1 MLQKCLD
8 GSVFRI
14 VVLAL
19 GLLLVFSG
27 CQTRLAPAPAD
38 WPLWR
43 ERRMQDIGGPDGW
56 TSLAGLFWLQEG
68 EQWVGSRGDVPIRLP
83 MGSAPTVVGT
93 LKREGEKVWFTPVP
107 GVRVML
113 RGYAVTAE
121 HEMVTDVDNAPDILE
136 VGRVKFWIL
145 HRGDRRG
152 VRVRDP
158 EAPER
163 TAFTDIR
170 VFIYNPGYRV
180 KARFEPYQ
188 PVRKLPVADITG
200 GVTEETCPGALVFQ
214 LQDQEVRIDVIEDT
228 DANDLFLLFR
238 DATSGKE
245 TYGGGRFLHV
255 NRPDASGEVD
265 VDFNKAYN
273 PPCAFTPYA
282 TCPVPPR
289 QNWLSVPI
297 KAGEKTTKH

>member
-1 MLQKCLD
+1 MQLVQRRGRLYLQVMWAYLEQQSFPLD
-8 GSVFRI
+8 AEAYGARI
-14 VVLAL
+14 EERVNLVEVDPRKVRRFQPDVAVTRAPGAFQNPPLSAGPATLEPVVLP
-19 GLLLVFSG
+19 LLIEEE
-27 CQTRLAPAPAD
+27 TR
-38 WPLWR
+38 
-43 ERRMQDIGGPDGW
+43 ETYIQ
-56 TSLAGLFWLQEG
+56 
-68 EQWVGSRGDVPIRLP
+68 
-83 MGSAPTVVGT
+83 
-93 LKREGEKVWFTPVP
+93 
-107 GVRVML
+107 
-113 RGYAVTAE
+113 
-121 HEMVTDVDNAPDILE
+121 
-136 VGRVKFWIL
+136 IL

-170 VFIYNPGYRV
+170 VFTYNPGYRV

-188 PVRKLPVADITG
+188 PVRKLSVSDITG
-200 GVTEETCPGALVFQ
+200 GVAEETCPGALVFQ
-214 LQDQEVRIDVIEDT
+214 LHEQEVRIDVIEDT
-228 DANDLFLLFR
+228 DANDFFLLFR

-245 TYGGGRFLHV
+245 TDGGGRFLHV

-289 QNWLSVPI
+289 QNWLPVPI